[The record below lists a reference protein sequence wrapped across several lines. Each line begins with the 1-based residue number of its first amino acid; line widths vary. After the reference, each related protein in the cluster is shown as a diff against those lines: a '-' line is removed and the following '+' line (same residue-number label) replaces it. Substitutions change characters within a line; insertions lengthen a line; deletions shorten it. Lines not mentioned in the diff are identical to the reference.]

1 MSNNRESNNWE
12 WECFEKWITKESFV
26 VTDFGP
32 LAGSVSEFSIRR
44 DENLNLILNTTSI
57 NAPKQTSYI
66 SPGTVWIPS
75 DQVKFENSLLNYSVI
90 AHGVIQT
97 SRSDSLILSESE
109 RSERSVT
116 KETSSLTA
124 LEGILVPHS
133 EPHFIIEWIENMGG
147 SFIWPHSLSDLT
159 LIEKRRTLRSPNG
172 EIVLISKTGF
182 EGLPQRTSNCCAHIS
197 VDGFELFV
205 GTLQGL
211 KPSNIK
217 KPGFIL
223 YKGNL
228 NEELRTKIRECLSFS
243 LGIYFIYLGFTAFD
257 EHWTP
262 ISFRA
267 LSAEALRN
275 NDHRCLAILPGPL
288 GNRFEWEINPE
299 QLQKIV
305 VGLYS
310 KYDTYQLQSAFWS
323 YWHAVAAPVHM
334 AAAHFG
340 AAIEALQNTYIS
352 HHKTSFNKTIL
363 NKDLWSTLYGKII
376 EFISTLNNLGEDKQI
391 FLNKLQN
398 LNHAPQSVLMSRFL
412 DSIGI
417 RIGEVENSAWNYRNR
432 GAHGG
437 SVNSDNAIKVIREN
451 KALRILMNR
460 IILAITNGNTQ
471 YYDYYSIGTPT
482 RGTPTRELKEPIPDE
497 ILDNAKKAE

>member
-1 MSNNRESNNWE
+1 MSNDRELTNWE
-12 WECFEKWITKESFV
+12 WECFEKWVNKEFFV

-57 NAPKQTSYI
+57 NAPKQTSRI
-66 SPGTVWIPS
+66 SPGTVWTPS

-109 RSERSVT
+109 RSVT

-133 EPHFIIEWIENMGG
+133 EPHFIIEWFENMGG
-147 SFIWPHSLSDLT
+147 SFIWPHSISDLT
-159 LIEKRRTLRSPNG
+159 LTEKRRTLQSPKG
-172 EIVLISKTGF
+172 KIVLISKTGF
-182 EGLPQRTSNCCAHIS
+182 EGLPQRNSNCCAHIS

-205 GTLQGL
+205 GILQDL
-211 KPSNIK
+211 KSNNIK

-223 YKGNL
+223 YKGNP
-228 NEELRTKIRECLSFS
+228 NEEIRTKIRESLSFS
-243 LGIYFIYLGFTAFD
+243 LGIYLIHLGSTSFD

-275 NDHRCLAILPGPL
+275 NDHRCLAILPSPL
-288 GNRFEWEINPE
+288 GNRFEWEINPD

-310 KYDTYQLQSAFWS
+310 KYDTYQLHSAFWS

-340 AAIEALQNTYIS
+340 AAIESLQNDYIDN
-352 HHKTSFNKTIL
+352 HKTSIKALIL
-363 NKDLWSTLYGKII
+363 EKDVWDEIYRMIFD
-376 EFISTLNNLGEDKQI
+376 FISVSNVPEEDKQI
-391 FLNKLQN
+391 FKNKLQN
-398 LNHAPQSVLMSRFL
+398 LNRAPQSILMNRFL
-412 DSIGI
+412 EIIGI
-417 RIGEVENSAWNYRNR
+417 QIGEVEKLAWMNRNR
-432 GAHGG
+432 GSHGG
-437 SVNSDNAIKVIREN
+437 SVNSDNAIGIIRGN
-451 KALRILMNR
+451 NALRILMNR
-460 IILAITNGNTQ
+460 ILLAITGGNHLYLDFYT
-471 YYDYYSIGTPT
+471 IGNA
-482 RGTPTRELKEPIPDE
+482 GEPIPIRRLGDP
-497 ILDNAKKAE
+497 IPM

>member
-1 MSNNRESNNWE
+1 MSNDRELNNWE
-12 WECFEKWITKESFV
+12 WECFEKWVIKESFV

-44 DENLNLILNTTSI
+44 DENLNIILDTTSI
-57 NAPKQTSYI
+57 NAPKQTSHI
-66 SPGTVWIPS
+66 PPGTVWIPS
-75 DQVKFENSLLNYSVI
+75 DQVKFENSLLNYSAI
-90 AHGVIQT
+90 AHGVIQK
-97 SRSDSLILSESE
+97 SRSDSLMSSE
-109 RSERSVT
+109 SERSVT

-133 EPHFIIEWIENMGG
+133 EPHFIIEWFENMGG

-159 LIEKRRTLRSPNG
+159 LTEKRRTLQSPKG

-182 EGLPQRTSNCCAHIS
+182 EGLPQRNSSCCAHIS
-197 VDGFELFV
+197 VDGLELFV
-205 GTLQGL
+205 GTLQDL
-211 KPSNIK
+211 KSSNIK

-223 YKGNL
+223 YKGNP
-228 NEELRTKIRECLSFS
+228 NEEIRTKIRESLSFS
-243 LGIYFIYLGFTAFD
+243 LGIYLIHLGSTSFD

-275 NDHRCLAILPGPL
+275 NDHRCLAILPSPL
-288 GNRFEWEINPE
+288 GNRFEWEINPD

-340 AAIEALQNTYIS
+340 AAIEALQNTYIKN
-352 HHKTSFNKTIL
+352 HKTSFKTTIL
-363 NKDLWSTLYGKII
+363 DEHLWSTLYGKII
-376 EFISTLNNLGEDKQI
+376 EFISTLNILGEDKPI

-398 LNHAPQSVLMSRFL
+398 LNRAPQSILMSRFL

-417 RIGEVENSAWNYRNR
+417 RVGEVENSAWTNRNR

-437 SVNSDNAIKVIREN
+437 SVNLDNAIKVIREN

-482 RGTPTRELKEPIPDE
+482 RGTSTRKLKDPIPNE
-497 ILDNAKKAE
+497 TLDNAENAK